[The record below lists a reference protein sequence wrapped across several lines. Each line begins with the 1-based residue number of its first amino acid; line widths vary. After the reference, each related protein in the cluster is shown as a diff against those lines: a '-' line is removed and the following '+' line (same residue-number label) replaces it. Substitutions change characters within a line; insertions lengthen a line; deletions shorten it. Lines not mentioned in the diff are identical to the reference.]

1 MHFVYN
7 IYANKY
13 FIFQVNQSIDTNT
26 SFEL

>member
-1 MHFVYN
+1 MGFVYN

-13 FIFQVNQSIDTNT
+13 FIFQVNQSIDMNT